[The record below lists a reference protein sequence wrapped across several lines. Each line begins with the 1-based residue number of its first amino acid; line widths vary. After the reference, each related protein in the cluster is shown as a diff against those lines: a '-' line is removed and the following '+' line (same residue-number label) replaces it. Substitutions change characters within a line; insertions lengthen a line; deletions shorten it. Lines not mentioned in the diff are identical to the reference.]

1 MPAVPKLS
9 PQRVKWSTPS
19 GQILELKNGMT
30 LVPFE
35 QKAGGWFCVI
45 VKSTLKA
52 YPVGGY
58 HIFVTDADIESA
70 KRIEV

>member
-1 MPAVPKLS
+1 MPAVPQLA
-9 PQRVKWSTPS
+9 PQKVKWNTIR
-19 GQILELKNGMT
+19 GKILELKNGMT

-35 QKAGGWFCVI
+35 QKPGGWLCVI

-58 HIFVTDADIESA
+58 HIFVTDADVGSA

>member
-1 MPAVPKLS
+1 MPAVPKLA
-9 PQRVKWSTPS
+9 PQQVKWDTPR
-19 GQILELKNGMT
+19 GHVLGLHNGMT

-35 QKAGGWFCVI
+35 QKPGGWYCVI

-58 HIFVTDADIESA
+58 HIFVTDADVESA
-70 KRIEV
+70 QRIEV